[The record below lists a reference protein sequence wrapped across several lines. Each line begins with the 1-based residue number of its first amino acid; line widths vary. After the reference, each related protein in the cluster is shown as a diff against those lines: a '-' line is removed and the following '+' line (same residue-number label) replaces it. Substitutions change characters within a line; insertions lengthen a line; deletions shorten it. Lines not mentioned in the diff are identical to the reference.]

1 MNFLFGK
8 IIYLWVQIRNLYL
21 LLFKNAI
28 VLSGYVDAYTFKG
41 IRHRNWGDDLN
52 YYWIEL
58 LTNRPVVI
66 YQCFWLARKLKLKNY
81 LCIGTLLDSLTY
93 LNKSTIV
100 WGSGISSLGHKFE
113 QPKRICS
120 VRGYKTKEYLKAY
133 GIECPNIIGDPALLL
148 PIYYMPKS
156 ADKKYRLGLIPH
168 ITDLDHQVVQKI
180 REKYPEILIIDLA
193 HYKKWTDVIDEICS
207 CEVIASSSLHGLITS
222 DTYGVPNCWI
232 KLGDKVCGGL
242 SFKFLDY
249 FSSVGRTE
257 QNPWIVENVD
267 DLMKAK
273 DSLKQWK
280 KPVIDTDSI
289 LKSCPFIK

>member
-1 MNFLFGK
+1 MRIL
-8 IIYLWVQIRNLYL
+8 LRVWVQLRDLYL
-21 LLFKNAI
+21 YLFRNALVI
-28 VLSGYVDAYTFKG
+28 NAYVDDNTWNG
-41 IRHRNWGDDLN
+41 IKCRNWGDDLN
-52 YYWIEL
+52 YYFIKL
-58 LTNRPVVI
+58 LTKRPVVI
-66 YQCFWLARKLKLKNY
+66 YQNFKLAQIFKIKNY
-81 LCIGTLLDSLTY
+81 MCIGTILDATGYSNNETV
-93 LNKSTIV
+93 V
-100 WGSGISSLGHKFE
+100 WGSGVVKYGRYVKKPLLL
-113 QPKRICS
+113 CS
-120 VRGYKTKEYLKAY
+120 VRGRLTLNYIHSLDYS
-133 GIECPNIIGDPALLL
+133 CPNIIGDPALLL
-148 PIYYMPKS
+148 PKYYMPKS
-156 ADKKYRLGLIPH
+156 TDKKYRLGVIPH
-168 ITDLDHQVVQKI
+168 ITDLDHQVVQEI

-193 HYKKWTDVIDEICS
+193 HYNKWTDVIDEICS
-207 CEVIASSSLHGLITS
+207 CEAIASSSLHGLIAS

-257 QNPWIVENVD
+257 QNPLRVENVD